1 MRRLLLALA
10 VLIVVTAVAAPVALL
25 WAALYTS
32 SGLQFV
38 VRHIPQHL
46 GPVRL
51 TISGV
56 SGTVA
61 AGLRAERVEVEHDLV
76 HLTLTGIEARVAL
89 RPLVLQT
96 IRVAHGKVQNVLIEV
111 KRRTR
116 PSTPGPP
123 SFLPAWLIINAE
135 DAQVASARLTVYNGF
150 HLELSDIRGAALI
163 RHHYIR
169 CFGID
174 GRLEGA
180 QIYALGTLRAADPL
194 GMEVKAHLDW
204 TPAGQPPWT
213 LAASARGDLDALNV
227 VGHVTS
233 PFRADFSGQALT
245 LTSHWHWA
253 ADAVV
258 QSFDLLAWDVNSPLG
273 SITGHLAGTG
283 DERGFTAHGPVNPTG
298 LRAGVFEVQ
307 FDGNYA
313 AHALN
318 ARSMEARHVASGARA
333 TAAGTIAIVEHGPR
347 LDLKGEWSDFRWPL
361 AGRDPAVRSPAGA
374 FTLSG
379 LLPYQVQL
387 RGRGRAAELPE
398 MTLEATGTLGKDG
411 VTFDPAEVGLLGGHA
426 SVSGKVLWAPAESWS
441 VSGRATGINPAQLRA
456 DLPGSV
462 NFAFAAAGRGFDP
475 HGELSVSFS
484 DISGRLRGL
493 AASGAGTLTHGG
505 TTWGFS
511 NVRVG
516 LGTANLAL
524 DGRVSERL
532 ELRFAMSV
540 HDLSLLAPQ
549 AQGELKASGAVSGT
563 LAEPAIVASA
573 HGGNFAWQ
581 GATLKA
587 LDAEVNFN
595 PAASAQES
603 NIDARL
609 RELSIGGRTLETVV
623 LTLNGVP
630 SAYQLHFAA
639 TAAGLALGAQATGP
653 YAHGVFNGTLTALS
667 VTGSEQLRLSLE
679 HPVEMSLAPDHAR
692 IAWLCLI
699 GTPGSICEDGSWTPA
714 EWSATVSANQLP
726 LETLTAGMTPKV
738 AYQGT
743 LSAHLQLSG
752 RANMPLQGML
762 TAQLANAEIVHKLVS
777 HKVEHTRVG
786 SGTVQVIATAESI
799 NARADLGDGTVGTLH
814 GTLQLQ
820 RGAASW
826 QDMPLTGE
834 LHAQTAE
841 ASLVTLYVPDI
852 DRAVGH
858 LSGDVQLS
866 GTAGSPRLS
875 GLLKVSDGEL
885 DVYQINLSLR
895 QLAMQARLSESGV
908 DFEGGARAGKGE
920 VSANGHLEWRHLLPY
935 GQFHLEGSNLRV
947 ADLPEAQID
956 ASPAL
961 DFTVNGH
968 KIEVTGKV
976 TLPYAKIQP
985 KDITGAVRT
994 SPDEVIVG
1002 SEPDDPT
1009 RKFEVLSTITLVLGD
1024 RVNIDAMGLSAR
1036 LIGSVTIRSGYDPVT
1051 HGSGELS
1058 VAEGKYAAYARQLDI
1073 QRGRLIFTGGPITN
1087 PGIDVVAQKVFP
1099 DVTAGVNVRGT
1110 LAQPRISFFSDPPLP
1125 QQQVASLILAG
1136 GSLESAQ
1143 NASNAALGQ
1152 GAALLAAQ
1160 LGSHV
1165 GIPDV
1170 SLETDPIVNETSLV
1184 LGRYLSPRLYVS
1196 YGVSLTEQLNTLK
1209 MRYTLGDHWTL
1220 RTEVGQAYGADLVY
1234 SITK

>member
-1 MRRLLLALA
+1 
-10 VLIVVTAVAAPVALL
+10 
-25 WAALYTS
+25 
-32 SGLQFV
+32 
-38 VRHIPQHL
+38 
-46 GPVRL
+46 
-51 TISGV
+51 
-56 SGTVA
+56 
-61 AGLRAERVEVEHDLV
+61 
-76 HLTLTGIEARVAL
+76 
-89 RPLVLQT
+89 
-96 IRVAHGKVQNVLIEV
+96 
-111 KRRTR
+111 
-116 PSTPGPP
+116 
-123 SFLPAWLIINAE
+123 AWLSINAE
-135 DAQVASARLTVYNGF
+135 DAQVGSVRLTVYNGF
-150 HLELSDIRGAALI
+150 HLDLSDIRGAALI

-169 CFGID
+169 FFGID

-180 QIYALGTLRAADPL
+180 QINALGTLRAADPL

-204 TPAGQPPWT
+204 MPAGQPTWT
-213 LAASARGDLDALNV
+213 LAASVRGDLDALNV

-233 PFRADFSGQALT
+233 PFRADFTGQALT

-258 QSFDLLAWDVNSPLG
+258 QSFDLRAWDVHSPLG

-283 DERGFTAHGPVNPTG
+283 DDRGFTAHGPVNPTG

-307 FDGNYA
+307 FDGNYT

-361 AGRDPAVRSPAGA
+361 TGRDPAVRSPAGA

-411 VTFDPAEVGLLGGHA
+411 VTFEPAEVGLFGGHA
-426 SVSGKVLWAPAESWS
+426 TVSGKVLWSPVESWS

-462 NFAFAAAGRGFDP
+462 NFAFAAAGHGFDP

-493 AASGAGTLTHGG
+493 AASGLGTLTHSG

-516 LGTANLAL
+516 LGTATLSL

-532 ELRFAMSV
+532 DLRFAVSV
-540 HDLSLLAPQ
+540 HDLSLLASG

-573 HGGNFAWQ
+573 HGGNFAWH

-595 PAASAQES
+595 PAAGAQES

-609 RELSIGGRTLETVV
+609 RELSIAGRTLETVV

-630 SAYQLHFAA
+630 SAYKLHFAA
-639 TAAGLALGAQATGP
+639 TAAGLALGAQASGP

-679 HPVEMSLAPDHAR
+679 RPVEMTLALDHAR
-692 IAWLCLI
+692 IEWLCLI

-786 SGTVQVIATAESI
+786 SGTVQVIATAQSI
-799 NARADLGDGTVGTLH
+799 NARADLGDGAVGTLH
-814 GTLQLQ
+814 GTLELQ

-920 VSANGHLEWRHLLPY
+920 VRTNGHLEWRHLLPY
-935 GQFHLEGSNLRV
+935 GQFRLEGSNLRV

-1024 RVNIDAMGLSAR
+1024 KVNIDAMGLSAR

>member
-1 MRRLLLALA
+1 LLALA

-96 IRVAHGKVQNVLIEV
+96 IRVVHGKVQNVLIEV

-135 DAQVASARLTVYNGF
+135 DAQVGSARLTVYNGF
-150 HLELSDIRGAALI
+150 HLDLSDIRGAALI

-180 QIYALGTLRAADPL
+180 QIDALGTLRAADPL

-213 LAASARGDLDALNV
+213 LAVSARGDLDALNV

-258 QSFDLLAWDVNSPLG
+258 QSFDLRAWDVNSPLG

-298 LRAGVFEVQ
+298 LRAGAFEVQ

-318 ARSMEARHVASGARA
+318 ARSMEARHVASGARV

-411 VTFDPAEVGLLGGHA
+411 VTFEPAEVGLFGGHA
-426 SVSGKVLWAPAESWS
+426 SVSGKVLWSPAQSWS

-462 NFAFAAAGRGFDP
+462 NFTFAAAGRGFDP

-516 LGTANLAL
+516 LGTATLAL

-549 AQGELKASGAVSGT
+549 ARGELKTSGAVSGT

-623 LTLNGVP
+623 FTLNGVP

-653 YAHGVFNGTLTALS
+653 YAHGVFSGTLTALS

-692 IAWLCLI
+692 IEWLCLI

-762 TAQLANAEIVHKLVS
+762 TTQLANAEIVHKLVS

-920 VSANGHLEWRHLLPY
+920 VSAHGHLEWRHLLPY

>member
-180 QIYALGTLRAADPL
+180 QINALGTLRAADPL

-213 LAASARGDLDALNV
+213 LAVSARGDLDALNV

-245 LTSHWHWA
+245 LTTHWHWA

-258 QSFDLLAWDVNSPLG
+258 QSFDLRAWDVNSPLG

-426 SVSGKVLWAPAESWS
+426 SVSGKVLWAPAQSWS
-441 VSGRATGINPAQLRA
+441 VSGRATGIDPAQLRA

-462 NFAFAAAGRGFDP
+462 NFAFAADGRGFDP

-516 LGTANLAL
+516 LGTATLAL

-623 LTLNGVP
+623 FTLNGVP

-692 IAWLCLI
+692 IEWLCLI

-752 RANMPLQGML
+752 RANLPLQGML

-814 GTLQLQ
+814 GTLQLR

>member
-135 DAQVASARLTVYNGF
+135 DAQVGSARLTVYNGF

-180 QIYALGTLRAADPL
+180 QINALGTLRAADPL

-258 QSFDLLAWDVNSPLG
+258 QSFDLRAWDVNSPLG

-692 IAWLCLI
+692 IEWLCLI

>member
-10 VLIVVTAVAAPVALL
+10 VLIAVTAVAAPVALL
-25 WAALYTS
+25 WAAVFTE

-46 GPVRL
+46 GSVRL

-61 AGLRAERVEVEHDLV
+61 AGLRVERVEVEHDLV
-76 HLTLTGIEARVAL
+76 HLTLTDIEARVAL

-123 SFLPAWLIINAE
+123 SFLPAWLSINAE
-135 DAQVASARLTVYNGF
+135 DAQVGSVRLTVYNGF
-150 HLELSDIRGAALI
+150 HLYLSDIRGAALI

-169 CFGID
+169 FFGID

-180 QIYALGTLRAADPL
+180 QINALGTLRAADPL

-204 TPAGQPPWT
+204 MPAGQPTWT
-213 LAASARGDLDALNV
+213 LAASVRGDLDALNV

-233 PFRADFSGQALT
+233 PFRADFTGQALT

-258 QSFDLLAWDVNSPLG
+258 QSFDLRAWDVHSPLG

-283 DERGFTAHGPVNPTG
+283 DDRGFTAHGPVNPTG

-307 FDGNYA
+307 FDGNYT

-361 AGRDPAVRSPAGA
+361 TGRDPAVRSPAGA

-411 VTFDPAEVGLLGGHA
+411 VTFEPAEVGLFGGHA
-426 SVSGKVLWAPAESWS
+426 TVSGKVLWSPVESWS

-462 NFAFAAAGRGFDP
+462 NFAFAAAGHGFDP

-493 AASGAGTLTHGG
+493 AASGLGTLTHSG

-516 LGTANLAL
+516 LGTATLSL

-532 ELRFAMSV
+532 DLRFAVSV
-540 HDLSLLAPQ
+540 HDLSLLASG

-573 HGGNFAWQ
+573 HGGNFAWH

-595 PAASAQES
+595 PAAGAQES

-609 RELSIGGRTLETVV
+609 RELSIAGRTLETVV

-639 TAAGLALGAQATGP
+639 TAAGLALGAQASGP

-679 HPVEMSLAPDHAR
+679 RPVEMTLALDHAR
-692 IAWLCLI
+692 IEWLCLI

-799 NARADLGDGTVGTLH
+799 NARADLGDGAVGTLH
-814 GTLQLQ
+814 GTLELQ

-920 VSANGHLEWRHLLPY
+920 VRANGHLEWRHLLPY
-935 GQFHLEGSNLRV
+935 GQFRLEGSNLRV

-1024 RVNIDAMGLSAR
+1024 KVNIDAMGLSAR